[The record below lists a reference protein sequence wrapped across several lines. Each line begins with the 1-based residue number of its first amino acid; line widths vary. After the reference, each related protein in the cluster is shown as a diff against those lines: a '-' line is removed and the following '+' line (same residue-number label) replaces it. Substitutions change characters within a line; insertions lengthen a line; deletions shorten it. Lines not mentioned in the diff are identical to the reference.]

1 MNCPN
6 RTKSLRPWPM
16 AVVYLYFVVGC
27 LLPVLARYV
36 TARQIVSE
44 GSALGFWVADEE
56 KESDK
61 VPIFEHE
68 LSDSSRSHI
77 VGMACVW
84 STLPV
89 LLCECFVGL
98 ILALGLTM
106 ALRFG
111 DRRLRAGIIVALPAI
126 AALEIA
132 VRIVAFGDIYNRSL
146 GVSSILTSIC
156 DLFELMR
163 LGSSVGHGIM
173 LVSSPFPWVVM
184 LLGGALNVG
193 WWFAWSF
200 LGLRKKPAST

>member
-1 MNCPN
+1 MSYAN
-6 RTKSLRPWPM
+6 RTKSFRPRPM

-27 LLPVLARYV
+27 LLPVLVRYAR
-36 TARQIVSE
+36 ARQIVSE

-56 KESDK
+56 KRSDK

-77 VGMACVW
+77 VGMACLW

-111 DRRLRAGIIVALPAI
+111 GRRLRAGTIVALPAI

-156 DLFELMR
+156 DFFELMR
-163 LGSSVGHGIM
+163 LGSVPAGVM
-173 LVSSPFPWVVM
+173 LVASPLPWVVM
-184 LLGGALNVG
+184 LPGGALNVG
-193 WWFAWSF
+193 WWFALPF
-200 LGLRKKPAST
+200 LAPRKKLAST